1 MNVKVLNKEN
11 LMQHYQHRILTTL
24 DETGFGVKYEN
35 NLSAYIPPHW
45 HKAVELLMFVKG
57 KVNCNFENAKLQ
69 FKKGDLAIVNS
80 HEVHETKC
88 SRNAVYLVVHIDPT
102 VMCRYVPTFDQ
113 LQFSLAYDPEDR
125 EKAEAFAQIRGHM
138 QEILRLTEDESD
150 SAARLERQARL
161 FALAYMLVKHF
172 SQPLAVEE
180 SRLQRSDMTRLEPLL
195 EYIQLHHGEELP
207 LDEAVEFMG
216 LNKEYFCRLFK
227 KNMGVSY
234 LQYVYQI
241 RTTAVCR
248 ELETTED
255 PIGEIAERNGFRDSK
270 MLNQYFREIYGCTPS
285 EKRKFFREVTI
296 DDAEEDSDED
306 E

>member
-1 MNVKVLNKEN
+1 
-11 LMQHYQHRILTTL
+11 MQNYQHRVLTEME
-24 DETGFGVKYEN
+24 ETGFGVKYEN

-45 HKAVELLMFVKG
+45 HKAVELLLFVKG
-57 KVNCNFENAKLQ
+57 RVTCNFENAKRQ
-69 FKKGDLAIVNS
+69 FKKGDMYIINS

-88 SRNAVYLVVHIDPT
+88 TRNAVYLVVHIDSHL
-102 VMCRYVPTFDQ
+102 MCRYVPTFDQ
-113 LQFSLAYDPEDR
+113 MHFNLAFDPEDQTR
-125 EKAEAFAQIRGHM
+125 AMAFEQLKAHM
-138 QEILRLTEDESD
+138 NEILRLSADETD
-150 SAARLERQARL
+150 PTAKLDRNARL
-161 FALAYMLVKHF
+161 FAVTAILVKYF
-172 SQPLAVEE
+172 SQPLATEE
-180 SRLQRSDMTRLEPLL
+180 TKLQRSDMTRLEPLL

-255 PIGEIAERNGFRDSK
+255 PIGEIAERHGFRDPK

-296 DDAEEDSDED
+296 EDNDDDPNED
-306 E
+306 

>member
-1 MNVKVLNKEN
+1 
-11 LMQHYQHRILTTL
+11 MQNYQHRILTEME
-24 DETGFGVKYEN
+24 ETGFGVKYEN
-35 NLSAYIPPHW
+35 NLSAYTPPHW
-45 HKAVELLMFVKG
+45 HKAVELLLFVKG
-57 KVNCNFENAKLQ
+57 KVTCNFENAKRQ
-69 FKKGDLAIVNS
+69 FKKGDMYIINS

-88 SRNAVYLVVHIDPT
+88 SRNAVYLVVHIDPNI
-102 VMCRYVPTFDQ
+102 MCRYVPTFDQ
-113 LQFSLAYDPEDR
+113 MRFNLAFDPDDQP
-125 EKAEAFAQIRGHM
+125 KAMAFEQLRAHM
-138 QEILRLTEDESD
+138 GEILRLSADESD
-150 SAARLERQARL
+150 LTAKLDRNARL
-161 FALAYMLVKHF
+161 FAVAAILVKHF
-172 SQPLAVEE
+172 SQPLAMEE
-180 SRLQRSDMTRLEPLL
+180 TRLQRSDMTRLEPLL

-234 LQYVYQI
+234 LQYVYQV

-255 PIGEIAERNGFRDSK
+255 PIGEIAERHGFRDPK

-296 DDAEEDSDED
+296 DDSDDDSDED
-306 E
+306 

>member
-1 MNVKVLNKEN
+1 
-11 LMQHYQHRILTTL
+11 MQNYQHRMLISM
-24 DETGFGVKYEN
+24 DETGFGIKYEN
-35 NLSAYIPPHW
+35 NLSAYTPPHW
-45 HKAVELLMFVKG
+45 HKAVELLLFVKG
-57 KVNCNFENAKLQ
+57 RVTCNFENTKRQ
-69 FKKGDLAIVNS
+69 FRPGDIYIINS

-88 SRNAVYLVVHIDPT
+88 TRNAVYLVVHIDPS
-102 VMCRYVPTFDQ
+102 VMLHFVPTFDH
-113 LQFSLAYDPEDR
+113 LRFSLAFDPEDQV
-125 EKAEAFAQIRGHM
+125 KADAYERMKEHM
-138 QEILRLTEDESD
+138 QEILRQTEDESETA
-150 SAARLERQARL
+150 SKLERQARL
-161 FALAYMLVKHF
+161 FAVAALLVKHF
-172 SQPLAVEE
+172 AQPLAVEE
-180 SRLQRSDMTRLEPLL
+180 TKLQRSDMTRLEPLL

-207 LDEAVEFMG
+207 LDEAVDFMG

-255 PIGEIAERNGFRDSK
+255 PIGEIAERHGFRDPK

-296 DDAEEDSDED
+296 DDTETEEDED
-306 E
+306 IE

>member
-1 MNVKVLNKEN
+1 
-11 LMQHYQHRILTTL
+11 MQNYQHRMLIDV
-24 DETGFGVKYEN
+24 DETGFGIKYEN
-35 NLSAYIPPHW
+35 NLSAYTPPHW
-45 HKAVELLMFVKG
+45 HKAVELLLFVKG
-57 KVNCNFENAKLQ
+57 KVTCNFENTKRH
-69 FKKGDLAIVNS
+69 FKAGDIYIINS

-88 SRNAVYLVVHIDPT
+88 SRNAVYLVVHIDPFM
-102 VMCRYVPTFDQ
+102 MCRYVPTFDQ
-113 LQFSLAYDPEDR
+113 LRFNLAFSPEDQVKAMAYDQLR
-125 EKAEAFAQIRGHM
+125 AHM
-138 QEILRLTEDESD
+138 NEILRQTADETD
-150 SAARLERQARL
+150 ITCKLDRHARL
-161 FALAYMLVKHF
+161 FAVAAILVKHF

-180 SRLQRSDMTRLEPLL
+180 TKLQRSDMTRLEPLL

-207 LDEAVEFMG
+207 LDEAVDFMG

-234 LQYVYQI
+234 LQYVYQV

-255 PIGEIAERNGFRDSK
+255 PIGEIAERHGFRDPK

-296 DDAEEDSDED
+296 DDPESDLD
-306 E
+306 QD

>member
-1 MNVKVLNKEN
+1 
-11 LMQHYQHRILTTL
+11 MQNYQHRILTTM
-24 DETGFGVKYEN
+24 DESGFGIKYEN

-45 HKAVELLMFVKG
+45 HKAVELLMFIKG
-57 KVNCNFENAKLQ
+57 KVTCNFENGRRQ
-69 FKKGDLAIVNS
+69 FRKNDIAIINS
-80 HEVHETKC
+80 HEVHETQC
-88 SRNAVYLVVHIDPT
+88 SRNAVYLVVHIDPAI
-102 VMCRYVPTFDQ
+102 MCRYVPTFDQ
-113 LQFSLAYDPEDR
+113 LRFSLAHDPEDSV
-125 EKAEAFAQIRGHM
+125 KAAAFAQLREHM
-138 QEILRLTEDESD
+138 QRIQALTEEDSD
-150 SAARLERQARL
+150 PAGKLERQARL
-161 FALAYMLVKHF
+161 YALACILVKHF

-180 SRLQRSDMTRLEPLL
+180 TRLRRSDMTRLEPLL

-207 LDEAVEFMG
+207 LDDAVEFMG

-234 LQYVYQI
+234 LQYIYQI

-248 ELETTED
+248 DLETTED
-255 PIGEIAERNGFRDSK
+255 TIGEIAERHGFRDPK

>member
-1 MNVKVLNKEN
+1 
-11 LMQHYQHRILTTL
+11 MQHYQHRILTTL

-69 FKKGDLAIVNS
+69 FKKGDLAIINS

-88 SRNAVYLVVHIDPT
+88 SRNAIYLVVHIDPS

-113 LQFSLAYDPEDR
+113 LHFSLAYDPEDQ
-125 EKAEAFAQIRGHM
+125 EKAEAFAQICGHM
-138 QEILRLTEDESD
+138 QEILKLTMDETD
-150 SAARLERQARL
+150 SAAKLERQARL
-161 FALAYMLVKHF
+161 FALSSILVKHF

-207 LDEAVEFMG
+207 LDEAVESMG

-241 RTTAVCR
+241 RATAVCR

-255 PIGEIAERNGFRDSK
+255 PIGEIAERHGFRDPK

-296 DDAEEDSDED
+296 DDTDED
-306 E
+306 PDDDE

>member
-1 MNVKVLNKEN
+1 M
-11 LMQHYQHRILTTL
+11 HSYQHRILTTI
-24 DETGFGVKYEN
+24 DETGFGIKYEN
-35 NLSAYIPPHW
+35 KLSAYIPPHW
-45 HKAVELLMFVKG
+45 HKAVELLLFVKG
-57 KVNCNFENAKLQ
+57 KVTCNFENAKLQ
-69 FKKGDLAIVNS
+69 FGRGDIAIINS
-80 HEVHETKC
+80 HEVHETRC

-102 VMCRYVPTFDQ
+102 IMCRYVPIFDQ
-113 LQFSLAYDPEDR
+113 LHFSLAFDPEDT
-125 EKAEAFAQIRGHM
+125 EKAAAYTELCSHM
-138 QEILRLTEDESD
+138 QEILRLTEDETD
-150 SAARLERQARL
+150 SSGKLVRQSRL
-161 FALAYMLVKHF
+161 FALTSLLVRYF
-172 SQPLAVEE
+172 SLPLAVEE

-195 EYIQLHHGEELP
+195 DYIQLHHSEELP

-255 PIGEIAERNGFRDSK
+255 PIGEIAERNGFRDPK

-285 EKRKFFREVTI
+285 EKRKFFREVTLE
-296 DDAEEDSDED
+296 DTDSDFEKD
-306 E
+306 IAE

>member
-1 MNVKVLNKEN
+1 M
-11 LMQHYQHRILTTL
+11 HSYQHRILTTI
-24 DETGFGVKYEN
+24 DETGFGIKYEN
-35 NLSAYIPPHW
+35 KLSAYIPPHW
-45 HKAVELLMFVKG
+45 HKAVELLLFVKG
-57 KVNCNFENAKLQ
+57 KVTCNFENAKLQ
-69 FKKGDLAIVNS
+69 FGRGDIAIINS
-80 HEVHETKC
+80 HEVHETRC

-102 VMCRYVPTFDQ
+102 IMCRYVPIFDQ
-113 LQFSLAYDPEDR
+113 LHFSLAFDPEDT
-125 EKAEAFAQIRGHM
+125 EKAAAYTELCSHM
-138 QEILRLTEDESD
+138 QEILRLTEDETD
-150 SAARLERQARL
+150 SSGKLVRQSRL
-161 FALAYMLVKHF
+161 FALTSLLVKYF
-172 SQPLAVEE
+172 SLPLAVEE

-195 EYIQLHHGEELP
+195 DYIQLHHSEELP

-255 PIGEIAERNGFRDSK
+255 PIGEIAERNGFRDPK

-285 EKRKFFREVTI
+285 EKRKFFREVTLE
-296 DDAEEDSDED
+296 DTDSDFEKD
-306 E
+306 IAE

>member
-1 MNVKVLNKEN
+1 
-11 LMQHYQHRILTTL
+11 MQNYQHRVLADM

-35 NLSAYIPPHW
+35 NLSAYTPPHW
-45 HKAVELLMFVKG
+45 HKAVELLLLVKG
-57 KVNCNFENAKLQ
+57 KVTCNFENAKRQ
-69 FKKGDLAIVNS
+69 FKKGDMYIINS

-88 SRNAVYLVVHIDPT
+88 TRSAVYLVVHIDPNI
-102 VMCRYVPTFDQ
+102 MCRFVPTFDQ
-113 LQFSLAYDPEDR
+113 LRFNLAFDPEDQS
-125 EKAEAFAQIRGHM
+125 KAMAFDQLKAHM
-138 QEILRLTEDESD
+138 GEILRLSSD
-150 SAARLERQARL
+150 DADLTAKLDRHARLYAV
-161 FALAYMLVKHF
+161 AGILVKHF
-172 SQPLAVEE
+172 SQPLAMEE
-180 SRLQRSDMTRLEPLL
+180 TKLRRSDMTRLEPLL

-234 LQYVYQI
+234 LQYVYQV
-241 RTTAVCR
+241 RATAVCR

-255 PIGEIAERNGFRDSK
+255 PIGEIAERHGFRDPK

-296 DDAEEDSDED
+296 EDNDDEDSDED
-306 E
+306 

>member
-1 MNVKVLNKEN
+1 
-11 LMQHYQHRILTTL
+11 MQNYQHRILTGM
-24 DETGFGVKYEN
+24 DDTGFGIKYEDT
-35 NLSAYIPPHW
+35 LSAYTPPHW
-45 HKAVELLMFVKG
+45 HKAVELLLFVRG
-57 KVNCNFENAKLQ
+57 KITCTFENAKRQ
-69 FKKGDLAIVNS
+69 FKAGDMYIINS

-88 SRNAVYLVVHIDPT
+88 TRNARYLVVHIDPY

-113 LQFSLAYDPEDR
+113 MSFHLSFDPEDQA
-125 EKAEAFAQIRGHM
+125 KAMAYDQLRSHM
-138 QEILRLTEDESD
+138 NEILRQTEETNQ
-150 SAARLERQARL
+150 AYRLEQQARL
-161 FALAYMLVKHF
+161 FAVAALLVRYF

-180 SRLQRSDMTRLEPLL
+180 TKLQRSDMTRLEPLL
-195 EYIQLHHGEELP
+195 EHIQLHHGEELP
-207 LDEAVEFMG
+207 LDEAVEMMG

-234 LQYVYQI
+234 LQYVYQV

-255 PIGEIAERNGFRDSK
+255 PIGEIAERHGFRDSK

-296 DDAEEDSDED
+296 DDSDSDLED